1 MINWPEW
8 INTQSHIGSQYPYY
22 SVDELQ
28 PSFSLNFEEI
38 IKRIPKQERELDI
51 QAVIEILMRRYIIGH
66 KTLIKSVNRAPWLAE
81 YDDKSNGWS
90 YFEIPPHGNKLVDP
104 KEAAITLKDLLYEEV
119 LTFIGSARRVG
130 ILLSGGMDSRILAGI
145 LRETQFKK
153 DFNGDV

>member
-1 MINWPEW
+1 
-8 INTQSHIGSQYPYY
+8 
-22 SVDELQ
+22 
-28 PSFSLNFEEI
+28 
-38 IKRIPKQERELDI
+38 
-51 QAVIEILMRRYIIGH
+51 
-66 KTLIKSVNRAPWLAE
+66 NRAPWLAE
-81 YDDKSNGWS
+81 YDDKSNAWS

-153 DFNGDV
+153 DFNGDVIVYNWGVPGSRDVWYSKRIADAYHWEYKYFPLNPDTLRENFFLVQKIG